1 LTRGQQPPSLLFL
14 LRIHQIN
21 GSPWNVAVTAQ
32 MWWHAVSA
40 LVGSASENEPTTLHV
55 STALALQASSAG
67 LSNATLCGARFTTPY
82 KVVTYLV

>member
-14 LRIHQIN
+14 SRIHQIN

-55 STALALQASSAG
+55 STGLALQASSVG
-67 LSNATLCGARFTTPY
+67 SSNATLCGARFTTPH